1 MDLEL
6 TPDERDVAEAFARVF
21 ARDSS
26 SERVRAAQ
34 AAGFDPALW
43 KTLAG
48 MDAIGIAVPATAGG
62 SGGGFVELAL
72 IAEAAGRRLACVP
85 LIEAAVAAR
94 LLADAGAPAD
104 LVAEAVSGERIT
116 VFAPRP
122 AEQGVA
128 RRVPAGSVAE
138 GVIALEGDELVL
150 VYGPSAPGDHGGGPG
165 GRTGLGPENDS
176 VGPSGPGV
184 AAGRDLGFQAVA
196 DRPLRGTGLD
206 RHVLAAGVQ
215 AHDLWRRARDRWRLG
230 TAAACTG
237 LAAEALDIAVRY
249 ATERHQF
256 GAPIGSFQAL
266 QQPLAD
272 VAMAADGARL
282 VAREAAWRH
291 DHGLESWVGAAAV
304 AFAHAAETAV
314 RAAELCL
321 HVHGGY
327 GFTLE
332 YDAQLYLRRAK
343 ATRLSAGDPDLLWEE
358 IGAATMAGGAH

>member
-21 ARDSS
+21 TRDSS
-26 SERVRAAQ
+26 SERVRAAED
-34 AAGFDPALW
+34 AGFDPALW

-48 MDAIGIAVPATAGG
+48 MGAIGIAVPAAAGG

-85 LIEAAVAAR
+85 LVEAAVAAR

-104 LVAEAVSGERIT
+104 LVAEAVDGERVT

-128 RRVPAGSVAE
+128 RRVPAGSVAG
-138 GVIALEGDELVL
+138 GVVALDGDELVL
-150 VYGPSAPGDHGGGPG
+150 AHGVHTGDGSPGGPG
-165 GRTGLGPENDS
+165 A
-176 VGPSGPGV
+176 

-206 RHVLAAGVQ
+206 RRVLAAGAQ

-249 ATERHQF
+249 AAGRHQF

-291 DHGLESWVGAAAV
+291 DHGLESWAGAAAV

>member
-21 ARDSS
+21 TRDSS
-26 SERVRAAQ
+26 SERVRAAEDT
-34 AAGFDPALW
+34 GFDPALW

-48 MDAIGIAVPATAGG
+48 MGAIGIAVPAAAGG

-94 LLADAGAPAD
+94 LLADAGAPAG
-104 LVAEAVSGERIT
+104 LVAAAVDGERVT
-116 VFAPRP
+116 VLAPRP
-122 AEQGVA
+122 AQQGVA

-138 GVIALEGDELVL
+138 GVVALDGDELVL
-150 VYGPSAPGDHGGGPG
+150 VH
-165 GRTGLGPENDS
+165 
-176 VGPSGPGV
+176 GPSGPG
-184 AAGRDLGFQAVA
+184 AAGGRDLGFQAVA
-196 DRPLRGTGLD
+196 DRPLRGPGLD
-206 RHVLAAGVQ
+206 RHVLAAGVE
-215 AHDLWRRARDRWRLG
+215 AHELWRRARDRWRLG
-230 TAAACTG
+230 TAAGCAG

-249 ATERHQF
+249 ATGRHQF

-291 DHGLESWVGAAAV
+291 DHGLQSWAGAAAV

-327 GFTLE
+327 GFTME

-358 IGAATMAGGAH
+358 IGAATMAAGAH